1 MRFGLILLV
10 LLFAL
15 LGAAFGALNSQSVE
29 LDFYFG
35 SVTLAKGGV
44 LLAALLLGWI
54 AGGLLVFVSLVLPL
68 RRRLR
73 RAHRELR
80 RHEALAAEATP
91 AAAAPT
97 EGPP

>member
-15 LGAAFGALNSQSVE
+15 LGAVFGALNSQAVE
-29 LDFYFG
+29 LDFYFA

-54 AGGLLVFVSLVLPL
+54 LGGLLVFLSLVVPL

-73 RAHRELR
+73 RAQRELR
-80 RHEALAAEATP
+80 RHEALSAEPTP
-91 AAAAPT
+91 AAVAPRDAQ
-97 EGPP
+97 P

>member
-15 LGAAFGALNSQSVE
+15 LGAVFGALNSQSVE

-35 SVTLAKGGV
+35 SVALAKGGV

-54 AGGLLVFVSLVLPL
+54 LGGSLVFLSLVVPL

-73 RAHRELR
+73 RAQRELR
-80 RHEALAAEATP
+80 RHEALAAAEPAN
-91 AAAAPT
+91 AAASPQAQP
-97 EGPP
+97 

>member
-35 SVTLAKGGV
+35 TVALARGGV
-44 LLAALLLGWI
+44 VLAALLLGWI
-54 AGGLLVFVSLVLPL
+54 LGGLLVFLSLVLPL

-80 RHEALAAEATP
+80 RHEALAAETP
-91 AAAAPT
+91 STPDMPVDARP
-97 EGPP
+97 